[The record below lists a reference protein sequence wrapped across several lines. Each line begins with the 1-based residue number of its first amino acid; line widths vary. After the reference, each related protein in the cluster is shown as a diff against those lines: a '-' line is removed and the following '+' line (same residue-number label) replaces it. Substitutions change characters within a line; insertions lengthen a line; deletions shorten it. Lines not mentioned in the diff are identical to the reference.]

1 MLAGRAVG
9 DEPEA
14 AHAMTARALL
24 PSGLRDVLPPDAA
37 FEAAV
42 EARLLELFAL
52 NGYERVDPPLA
63 EFETSFLA
71 DEGAA
76 IAADTFR
83 IMDPVSQHMLALR
96 SDMTL
101 QVARIAR
108 TRLAGE
114 PRPLRLAY
122 AGQVLRVGI
131 SQLHAERQ
139 VAQAGVELIGAEG
152 VSADA
157 EVARLAFEALEALG
171 VPGVSIDLGVPALMR
186 ALLADA
192 GLEDDAA
199 LGDALGRKDA
209 AAVAMLGGR
218 RFSALMAATG
228 PHEKAAQAL
237 TSLDLPPEAAALR
250 DRLLE
255 VAAAIAA
262 AAPGLRI
269 TIDPVEHRGFQY
281 YSGAAFSLFASGG
294 RGEVGRGG
302 RYRTDGE
309 AGTGVTLYLDAIH
322 RLLTPPAPRAR
333 LFLPYGADGAERL
346 RWQADGWITVQAL
359 APAGD
364 PEAEAR
370 RLGCSYL
377 LGPDGLESLD
387 GDPE

>member
-1 MLAGRAVG
+1 
-9 DEPEA
+9 
-14 AHAMTARALL
+14 MTDRALL
-24 PSGLRDVLPPDAA
+24 PAGLRDVLPPDAA

-122 AGQVLRVGI
+122 AGQVLRVGV

-157 EVARLAFEALEALG
+157 EVARLGFEALEALG
-171 VPGVSIDLGVPALMR
+171 VPGVSIDLGAPALVR

-192 GLEDDAA
+192 GLEDDTV

-209 AAVAMLGGR
+209 AAVASRGGP
-218 RFSALMAATG
+218 RFTALMAATG
-228 PHEKAAQAL
+228 PYETAAPAL
-237 TSLDLPPEAAALR
+237 SSLDLPAAAAALR

-255 VAAAIAA
+255 VAAAVAA

-302 RYRTDGE
+302 RYRAEGE
-309 AGTGVTLYLDAIH
+309 TGTGVTLYLDAIH
-322 RLLTPPAPRAR
+322 RLLTQPAPRSR
-333 LFLPYGADGAERL
+333 LFLPYGTSGAERR

-359 APAGD
+359 QPAGD

-377 LGPDGLESLD
+377 LGAGGIESLD

>member
-1 MLAGRAVG
+1 
-9 DEPEA
+9 
-14 AHAMTARALL
+14 MTDKALL
-24 PSGLRDVLPPDAA
+24 PAGLRDVLPPDAA

-122 AGQVLRVGI
+122 AGQVLRVGV

-171 VPGVSIDLGVPALMR
+171 VPGVSLDLGMPALVR

-192 GLEDDAA
+192 GLEDDTA
-199 LGDALGRKDA
+199 LADALDRKDT
-209 AAVAMLGGR
+209 AAVAARGGP

-228 PHEKAAQAL
+228 PCETTAPAL
-237 TSLDLPPEAAALR
+237 ASLDLPAEAAALR

-255 VAAAIAA
+255 VVAAVSA

-302 RYRTDGE
+302 RYRAEGE
-309 AGTGVTLYLDAIH
+309 TGTGVTLYLDAIH
-322 RLLTPPAPRAR
+322 RLLTPPASRSR
-333 LFLPYGADGAERL
+333 LFLPYGADGVERR

-359 APAGD
+359 APAAD
-364 PEAEAR
+364 PAAEAR

-377 LGPDGLESLD
+377 LGRDGLEALD
-387 GDPE
+387 GDPK

>member
-1 MLAGRAVG
+1 
-9 DEPEA
+9 
-14 AHAMTARALL
+14 MTDRALL
-24 PSGLRDVLPPDAA
+24 PAGLRDVLPPDAA

-122 AGQVLRVGI
+122 AGQVLRVGV

-139 VAQAGVELIGAEG
+139 VAQAGVELIGAES

-157 EVARLAFEALEALG
+157 EVARLGYEALEALG
-171 VPGVSIDLGVPALMR
+171 APGVSIDLGAPALVR

-192 GLEDDAA
+192 GLEDDTV

-209 AAVAMLGGR
+209 AAVAARGGP
-218 RFSALMAATG
+218 RFTALMAATG
-228 PHEKAAQAL
+228 PYETVAPAL
-237 TSLDLPPEAAALR
+237 SSLDLPAAAAALR
-250 DRLLE
+250 DRLLD
-255 VAAAIAA
+255 VAAAVAA

-302 RYRTDGE
+302 RYRAEGE
-309 AGTGVTLYLDAIH
+309 TGTGVTLYLDAIH
-322 RLLTPPAPRAR
+322 RLLTPPAPRSR
-333 LFLPYGADGAERL
+333 LFLPYGTGGAERR

-364 PEAEAR
+364 PENEAR

-377 LGPDGLESLD
+377 LGAGGIESLD

>member
-1 MLAGRAVG
+1 
-9 DEPEA
+9 
-14 AHAMTARALL
+14 MTDRALL
-24 PSGLRDVLPPDAA
+24 PAGLRDVLPPDAA

-42 EARLLELFAL
+42 ETRLLELFAL

-122 AGQVLRVGI
+122 AGQVLRVGV

-139 VAQAGVELIGAEG
+139 VAQAGVELIGAES

-157 EVARLAFEALEALG
+157 EVARLGFEALEALG
-171 VPGVSIDLGVPALMR
+171 APGVSIDLGAPALVR

-192 GLEDDAA
+192 GLEDDAV
-199 LGDALGRKDA
+199 LGDALDSKDA
-209 AAVAMLGGR
+209 AAVAARGGP
-218 RFSALMAATG
+218 RFTALMAATG
-228 PHEKAAQAL
+228 PYETVAPAL
-237 TSLDLPPEAAALR
+237 SSLDLPAEAAVLR
-250 DRLLE
+250 DRLLD
-255 VAAAIAA
+255 VAAAVAA
-262 AAPGLRI
+262 AAPGLRV

-281 YSGAAFSLFASGG
+281 YSGVAFSLFASGG

-302 RYRTDGE
+302 RYRAEGE
-309 AGTGVTLYLDAIH
+309 TGTGVTLYLDAVH
-322 RLLTPPAPRAR
+322 RLLTPPAPRSR
-333 LFLPYGADGAERL
+333 LFLPYGTGGVERR

-377 LGPDGLESLD
+377 LGAGGIESLD

>member
-1 MLAGRAVG
+1 MI
-9 DEPEA
+9 DK
-14 AHAMTARALL
+14 ALL
-24 PSGLRDVLPPDAA
+24 PAGLRDVLPPDAA

-83 IMDPVSQHMLALR
+83 IMDPISQHMLALR

-122 AGQVLRVGI
+122 AGQVLRVGV
-131 SQLHAERQ
+131 SQLHTERQ
-139 VAQAGVELIGAEG
+139 VAQAGVELIGAED
-152 VSADA
+152 VSADV

-171 VPGVSIDLGVPALMR
+171 TSGVSIDLGVPALVR

-192 GLEDDAA
+192 GLEEDTV
-199 LGDALGRKDA
+199 LGDALGRKDV
-209 AAVAMLGGR
+209 AAVAERGGP

-228 PHEKAAQAL
+228 PYDMAAPVLA
-237 TSLDLPPEAAALR
+237 TLDLPPEATALR

-255 VAAAIAA
+255 VAAAVSAA
-262 AAPGLRI
+262 ATELRI

-281 YSGAAFSLFASGG
+281 YSGVAFSLFVSGN

-302 RYRTDGE
+302 RYRAEGE
-309 AGTGVTLYLDAIH
+309 TGTGVTFYLDAIH
-322 RLLTPPAPRAR
+322 RLLRPPAPRSR
-333 LFLPYGADGAERL
+333 LFLPYGADGAERR
-346 RWQADGWITVQAL
+346 RWQADGWITLQAL
-359 APAGD
+359 APTSD
-364 PEAEAR
+364 PAAEAR
-370 RLGCSYL
+370 RLGCGYL
-377 LGPDGLESLD
+377 LGARGLEALD
-387 GDPE
+387 GDSE

>member
-1 MLAGRAVG
+1 
-9 DEPEA
+9 
-14 AHAMTARALL
+14 MTDRALL
-24 PSGLRDVLPPDAA
+24 PAGLRDVLPPDAA

-122 AGQVLRVGI
+122 AGQVLRVGV

-157 EVARLAFEALEALG
+157 EVARLAFEALDALG
-171 VPGVSIDLGVPALMR
+171 VPGVSIDLGVPSLVR

-192 GLEDDAA
+192 GLEDNAE
-199 LGDALGRKDA
+199 LGDALDRKDS
-209 AAVAMLGGR
+209 AAVAALGGPQ
-218 RFSALMAATG
+218 FSALMAATG
-228 PHEKAAQAL
+228 PPDRAVPAL
-237 TSLDLPPEAAALR
+237 ASLRLPREAAALR

-255 VAAAIAA
+255 VVEAVAA
-262 AAPGLRI
+262 AAPGLAV

-322 RLLTPPAPRAR
+322 RLLTPAAPRAR
-333 LFLPYGADGAERL
+333 LFLPYGVDGADRR

-359 APAGD
+359 APAD
-364 PEAEAR
+364 DAETEAR
-370 RLGCSYL
+370 RLGCGYL
-377 LGPDGLESLD
+377 LGAGGLKSLD
-387 GDPE
+387 GDRQ

>member
-1 MLAGRAVG
+1 
-9 DEPEA
+9 
-14 AHAMTARALL
+14 MTDRALL
-24 PSGLRDVLPPDAA
+24 PAGLRDVLPPDAA

-108 TRLAGE
+108 TRLSGE

-122 AGQVLRVGI
+122 AGQVLRVGV

-171 VPGVSIDLGVPALMR
+171 VPGVSIDLGIPALVW

-192 GLEDDAA
+192 GLEDDGL

-209 AAVAMLGGR
+209 AAVAARGGPL
-218 RFSALMAATG
+218 FSALMAASG
-228 PHEKAAQAL
+228 PHESAANAL
-237 TSLDLPPEAAALR
+237 ASLDLPAEAAALR

-255 VAAAIAA
+255 VAAAIAE

-281 YSGAAFSLFASGG
+281 YSGAAFSLFARGG

-309 AGTGVTLYLDAIH
+309 AGTGVTLNLDAIH

-333 LFLPYGADGAERL
+333 LFLPHGVDGAERR

-359 APAGD
+359 APADD
-364 PEAEAR
+364 PQSEAR
-370 RLGCSYL
+370 RLGCGYL
-377 LGPDGLESLD
+377 LGAGGLQSLD
-387 GDPE
+387 GDQE

>member
-1 MLAGRAVG
+1 
-9 DEPEA
+9 
-14 AHAMTARALL
+14 MTDRALL
-24 PSGLRDVLPPDAA
+24 PAGLRDVLPPDAA

-76 IAADTFR
+76 IAGDTFR
-83 IMDPVSQHMLALR
+83 IMDPVSQRMLALR
-96 SDMTL
+96 SDMTM

-122 AGQVLRVGI
+122 AGQVLRVGV
-131 SQLHAERQ
+131 SQLHADRQ

-171 VPGVSIDLGVPALMR
+171 APGISIDLGVPTLVR

-192 GLEDDAA
+192 GLEDDAV

-209 AAVAMLGGR
+209 AAVAGRGGP
-218 RFSALMAATG
+218 RFTALMAATG
-228 PHEKAAQAL
+228 PYETAAPAL
-237 TSLDLPPEAAALR
+237 AALDLPPEAADLR

-255 VAAAIAA
+255 VAAAVSA

-281 YSGAAFSLFASGG
+281 YSGAAFSLFASRG

-302 RYRTDGE
+302 RYRAEGE
-309 AGTGVTLYLDAIH
+309 TGTGVTLYLDAIH
-322 RLLTPPAPRAR
+322 RLLTPPVPRSR
-333 LFLPYGADGAERL
+333 LFLPYGVDGAARR

-359 APAGD
+359 APAAD
-364 PEAEAR
+364 PAAEAR
-370 RLGCSYL
+370 RLDCGYL
-377 LGPDGLESLD
+377 LGPSGLEALD
-387 GDPE
+387 GDLK

>member
-1 MLAGRAVG
+1 
-9 DEPEA
+9 
-14 AHAMTARALL
+14 MTDKALL
-24 PSGLRDVLPPDAA
+24 PAGLRDVLPPDAA
-37 FEAAV
+37 FEAAA

-122 AGQVLRVGI
+122 AGQVLRVGV

-139 VAQAGVELIGAEG
+139 VAQAGVELIGAES

-171 VPGVSIDLGVPALMR
+171 VPEVSIDLGAPALVR
-186 ALLADA
+186 ALLGDA
-192 GLEDDAA
+192 GLEDDTA

-209 AAVAMLGGR
+209 AAVAALAGPP
-218 RFSALMAATG
+218 FPALMAATG
-228 PHEKAAQAL
+228 PCEVAAPAL
-237 TSLDLPPEAAALR
+237 ASLDLPAEAGALR
-250 DRLLE
+250 DHLLE
-255 VAAAIAA
+255 VATAVAA

-302 RYRTDGE
+302 RYRAEGE

-322 RLLTPPAPRAR
+322 RMLTPPAPRSR
-333 LFLPYGADGAERL
+333 LFLPCGTDGAERR

-359 APAGD
+359 APAD
-364 PEAEAR
+364 DEEAEAR
-370 RLGCSYL
+370 RLGCAYL
-377 LGPDGLESLD
+377 LGAGGLEPLD
-387 GDPE
+387 GDPQ

>member
-1 MLAGRAVG
+1 
-9 DEPEA
+9 
-14 AHAMTARALL
+14 MTDRALL
-24 PSGLRDVLPPDAA
+24 PAGLRDVLPPDAA

-131 SQLHAERQ
+131 SQIHAERQ

-171 VPGVSIDLGVPALMR
+171 APGVSIDLGAPALVR

-192 GLEDDAA
+192 GLEADAV
-199 LGDALGRKDA
+199 LGDALSRKDA
-209 AAVAMLGGR
+209 AAVAARGGP
-218 RFSALMAATG
+218 RFTALMAATG
-228 PHEKAAQAL
+228 PYETAGPAL
-237 TSLDLPPEAAALR
+237 SSLDLPPEAAALR
-250 DRLLE
+250 DRLLD
-255 VAAAIAA
+255 VAAAVSA

-281 YSGAAFSLFASGG
+281 YSGVAFSLFASGG

-302 RYRTDGE
+302 RYRAEGE

-322 RLLTPPAPRAR
+322 RLLTPPARRSR
-333 LFLPYGADGAERL
+333 LFLPDSAGGAERR

-359 APAGD
+359 APVAD
-364 PEAEAR
+364 PAAEAR
-370 RLGCSYL
+370 RLGCDYI
-377 LGPDGLESLD
+377 LGTGGLEALD
-387 GDPE
+387 GDKK